1 MSNNA
6 QLWPEGE
13 LFTCEVMI
21 PTGAGQPEDG
31 VEPVGYEDFP
41 VMVTFIVPPFDIV
54 VETWMNKDPSK
65 SYDLFRQFIADWDQE
80 EMLTDKMLMGY
91 LYAYPGTDVALF
103 KCWMGH
109 IKCRLAGNE
118 QRLARSSMALN

>member
-1 MSNNA
+1 MSINA

-13 LFTCEVMI
+13 LFTCEVVI
-21 PTGAGQPEDG
+21 PAGAGLTEDG

-54 VETWMNKDPSK
+54 VEIWRNTDPAK
-65 SYDLFRQFIADWDQE
+65 SYGLFRQFIVGWDQE
-80 EMLTDKMLMGY
+80 EVLTDKMLMSY
-91 LYAYPGTDVALF
+91 LYAYPGTDEAFF

-118 QRLARSSMALN
+118 QRFARSSMALN